1 MTTTTESP
9 VAHAPAMHAPATQSL
24 AASAPMHLAGHTV
37 VAVVIEWRGKIA
49 LLKRSQGPSHDR
61 GRWHCVTGYVDE
73 GVSPGEQALLELS
86 EETGLHAADIQE
98 LREGPVL
105 MLSDDAGAPWFVHTF
120 TAVTGQRRL
129 TLDWE
134 HDAFRWTV
142 PSKTAR
148 FANRVAWLDKV
159 LAATG
164 HLGG

>member
-1 MTTTTESP
+1 
-9 VAHAPAMHAPATQSL
+9 
-24 AASAPMHLAGHTV
+24 MHLAGHTV

-49 LLKRSQGPSHDR
+49 LLKRSQGPAHDR

-73 GVSPGEQALLELS
+73 GISPAAQALLELS
-86 EETGLHAADIQE
+86 EETGLGSEQILE

-105 MLSDDAGAPWFVHTF
+105 MLSDDSGAPWFVHTF
-120 TAVTGQRRL
+120 TAVTANRRL

-134 HDAFRWTV
+134 HEAFRWTV
-142 PSKTAR
+142 PGKTAR

-159 LAATG
+159 LTATG